1 MMCNKLEVIT
11 TECNNSSS
19 VCINIEVVTINT
31 GEGYNTMRAMTVIK
45 LLLNCLLIKHNNYA
59 FEVLTHT
66 NDQLLHTHTHTAI
79 PNEYKI
85 LPILNPLKAVHF
97 QPL

>member
-19 VCINIEVVTINT
+19 VCINTEVVTAVVNT
-31 GEGYNTMRAMTVIK
+31 GQGYNTMRAVTIIK

-59 FEVLTHT
+59 FEQLTHT
-66 NDQLLHTHTHTAI
+66 ND
-79 PNEYKI
+79 
-85 LPILNPLKAVHF
+85 
-97 QPL
+97 